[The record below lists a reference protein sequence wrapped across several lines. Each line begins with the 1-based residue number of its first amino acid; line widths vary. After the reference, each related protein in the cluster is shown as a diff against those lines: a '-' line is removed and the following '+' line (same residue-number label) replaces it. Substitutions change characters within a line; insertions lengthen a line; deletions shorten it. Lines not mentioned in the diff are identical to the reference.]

1 MSAVACEGWMLG
13 VVLWTPKLS
22 ITPRERADAG
32 ARRRARRSDP
42 FAIPMVAIFRILL
55 LLLAGVAVAS
65 ASRVPLGRRAVIG
78 GVAGAACIA
87 CSPARPAAA
96 TLAADLSAA
105 ERELLAAGSTDEI
118 AGSLEKLLGVVED
131 FGGVP
136 TQELTETLVKAM
148 RTKRSGAG
156 EAWNGITEEA
166 YNRLMRS
173 VDPWRVTELRGPL
186 QTAIY
191 SFPFV
196 YAGLLA
202 VQQFVPKFFQVA
214 YGVGAALV
222 LGPLLFQIIV
232 G

>member
-1 MSAVACEGWMLG
+1 MAPLCRLLV
-13 VVLWTPKLS
+13 
-22 ITPRERADAG
+22 IAG
-32 ARRRARRSDP
+32 AA
-42 FAIPMVAIFRILL
+42 
-55 LLLAGVAVAS
+55 AVG
-65 ASRVPLGRRAVIG
+65 ASRMALGRRALIG
-78 GVAGAACIA
+78 GVAGAACVA
-87 CSPARPAAA
+87 CTPPRPAAA
-96 TLAADLSAA
+96 TLAAELASA
-105 ERELLAAGSTDEI
+105 ERELQAAGSTEEI

-136 TQELTETLVKAM
+136 TQQLTENLVTAM

-214 YGVGAALV
+214 YGVAAALV